1 MDLDSSYDVYRALF
15 PDRKIP
21 LRECE
26 FLKRMYTLDVSRL
39 NGVATR
45 FPAYEELLDLLK
57 DECNTPG
64 EEGINGDAARG
75 RAKELLAKWL
85 DIRNRNGKP
94 YTEADDMARDM
105 SLRIG
110 MCRELGLLVISVG
123 SRKECGICVL
133 DGPLG
138 GFMYF
143 DDRAERLPSHYF
155 KTRAPPQAALET
167 LCAPK

>member
-1 MDLDSSYDVYRALF
+1 MDLDPSYDVYRALF

-21 LRECE
+21 PRERE
-26 FLKRMYTLDVSRL
+26 FLEKMFTLDVSRL

-57 DECNTPG
+57 AECCDPG
-64 EEGINGDAARG
+64 EGTLINGDAARG

-85 DIRNRNGKP
+85 NIRNRNGKP
-94 YTEADDMARDM
+94 YTEKDDRARDT

-110 MCRELGLLVISVG
+110 LCRKLGLLVIAVG
-123 SRKECGICVL
+123 DRERSICML

-143 DDRAERLPSHYF
+143 DDRKEIISRAARLDAESRQ
-155 KTRAPPQAALET
+155 R
-167 LCAPK
+167 